1 MTEATDEAVLSSCS
15 HWDFGGGL
23 ACKGAWWRC
32 EEITYI
38 PVLRRNNT
46 RFYVDLGVGSM
57 PEIALLP
64 VKFLR
69 KFRQV

>member
-1 MTEATDEAVLSSCS
+1 VQ
-15 HWDFGGGL
+15 G
-23 ACKGAWWRC
+23 WWRC